1 MKPSYHSTAVHIL
14 MKPIP
19 FYSSTHTNEAYTI
32 LQQYNTNEASYHYTA
47 VHILMKPIPFYSS
60 THTNEA
66 YTILQQYTY

>member
-1 MKPSYHSTAVHIL
+1 

-32 LQQYNTNEASYHYTA
+32 
-47 VHILMKPIPFYSS
+47 SS

-66 YTILQQYTY
+66 YTILQ

>member
-1 MKPSYHSTAVHIL
+1 

-32 LQQYNTNEASYHYTA
+32 CTA

>member
-1 MKPSYHSTAVHIL
+1 MKPIPFYSSTHTKEVFTICTAVHIL

-19 FYSSTHTNEAYTI
+19 FTG
-32 LQQYNTNEASYHYTA
+32 
-47 VHILMKPIPFYSS
+47 FS

>member
-1 MKPSYHSTAVHIL
+1 

-19 FYSSTHTNEAYTI
+19 FYSST
-32 LQQYNTNEASYHYTA
+32 
-47 VHILMKPIPFYSS
+47 ILMKPIPFYSS